1 MAPSKRQRGK
11 TILDMLQSQSST
23 QQQSL
28 PQTTLPPPPQPTSRN
43 TRSRVNTQSQAPLQS
58 QPQPEAS
65 QPQLVPQTTLPPQP
79 PSRNTRSQVN
89 TQSQPPPQ
97 PEASQLQDSHSTQQN
112 GTSASESTST
122 RRGRGVARGLNTW
135 GTGQKLH
142 LEFNK
147 YMQAYGP
154 NQHHLKTHL
163 GIIARN
169 GEQVPLIYE
178 QWKDMPQDILDYIWK
193 EVEDN
198 TNASPEYRENCL
210 KNVGDIWRKWKSQV
224 KTQYYDIWETDEQR
238 LNNKPLRVVQD
249 QWETLVAYWGTE
261 KQQVISA
268 QNKKNRQYQDL
279 NHRTGR
285 TPHAQ
290 IRANMEEAGE
300 DTNRINVFRKT
311 RTPKNGGPMNPE
323 TQAVIAEM
331 ESRRDAVPEEERTPE
346 FIDGVFTQVIGPDG
360 HGCVR
365 TYGKGVTPQVVFGK
379 GNSTEED
386 KFNKIREE
394 TRTEFNTK
402 LDQLIRERDSE
413 INRRIEE
420 AMTTMRTSI
429 RDEVLAELRGGN
441 GPSSIGNVPTSSSVH
456 RPDLDFDLDL
466 DESFSRERSNISR
479 TRQQSCDV
487 AQHYLQVRP
496 VDGTVLQFGQL
507 KEAGAVIEQVKLVAC
522 SP

>member
-1 MAPSKRQRGK
+1 M
-11 TILDMLQSQSST
+11 
-23 QQQSL
+23 
-28 PQTTLPPPPQPTSRN
+28 RN
-43 TRSRVNTQSQAPLQS
+43 TRSRVNTQSQP
-58 QPQPEAS
+58 
-65 QPQLVPQTTLPPQP
+65 PPQP
-79 PSRNTRSQVN
+79 P
-89 TQSQPPPQ
+89 QPPPLQ
-97 PEASQLQDSHSTQQN
+97 PEASQLQDFHSTQQN
-112 GTSASESTST
+112 GTSASDSTFT

-142 LEFNK
+142 LEFNQ

-169 GEQVPLIYE
+169 GEQ
-178 QWKDMPQDILDYIWK
+178 
-193 EVEDN
+193 DN
-198 TNASPEYRENCL
+198 TNAPPEYRENCL

-290 IRANMEEAGE
+290 IRADMEEAGE
-300 DTNRINVFRKT
+300 DTNRINVFRRT
-311 RTPKNGGPMNPE
+311 RTPKNGGPINPE

-346 FIDGVFTQVIGPDG
+346 FIDGVFTQVVGPDG

-379 GNSTEED
+379 GNSNEED

-402 LDQLIRERDSE
+402 LDQLIRERDAE

-420 AMTTMRTSI
+420 AMTTMRASI

-456 RPDLDFDLDL
+456 RPDLDL
-466 DESFSRERSNISR
+466 DESFSREEMNE
-479 TRQQSCDV
+479 
-487 AQHYLQVRP
+487 
-496 VDGTVLQFGQL
+496 G
-507 KEAGAVIEQVKLVAC
+507 E
-522 SP
+522 